1 MFNKIRNRKNNKKG
15 FTLIE
20 LIIVIAILGIL
31 AAILVPSML
40 NIVNN
45 SKTSVAVAN
54 ARSLYSVAQSAYV
67 KVSIND
73 DFTAT
78 GTFAKGTDNDLMD
91 EIALNLGAG
100 FNEDYSV
107 TVTSSGIS
115 TVTYNLQA
123 YAPAAAATP

>member
-45 SKTSVAVAN
+45 ASDQVNESN
-54 ARSLYSVAQSAYV
+54 ARALYSIAQSANV
-67 KVSIND
+67 KLTVEGTPPGD
-73 DFTAT
+73 DTYTSAADGATAIMT
-78 GTFAKGTDNDLMD
+78 
-91 EIALNLGAG
+91 EIAANLGAG
-100 FNEDYSV
+100 FDAAYTV
-107 TVTSSGIS
+107 TVTGG
-115 TVTYNLQA
+115 TVTSVTYDSVA
-123 YAPAAAATP
+123 WTP